1 MAQLVKH
8 LPSSNKALSLIP
20 STHIKRL
27 GATVH
32 ACNTRAGKAGD
43 RRSLGPANKPVQLN
57 Q

>member
-8 LPSSNKALSLIP
+8 LTSSNKALGVIP

-32 ACNTRAGKAGD
+32 ACKTHAGKAGD

-57 Q
+57 L